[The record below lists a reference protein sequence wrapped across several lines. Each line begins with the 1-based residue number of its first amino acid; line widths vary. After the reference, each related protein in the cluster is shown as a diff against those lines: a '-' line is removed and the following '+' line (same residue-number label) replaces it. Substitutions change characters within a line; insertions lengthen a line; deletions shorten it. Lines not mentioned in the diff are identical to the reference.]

1 MIKKHPILAII
12 SLIFCVLALVYVNLA
27 FQTDENSFYFDF
39 SFYLK
44 QKTITDDVIFNE
56 IRLPR
61 VCFVV
66 LAGAAICL
74 SGYLLQLLV
83 QNPLADPYIL
93 GTAGG
98 VTFGVNMAILGI
110 LPIVFHGFLLL
121 PIWGFLFGL
130 AVTVFVVILS
140 NRKKNINAFILVLGG
155 VAVSSFTVALS
166 SLFIYLS
173 SSSEKLRTIVFW
185 AMGSFQYA
193 QWKHIPMLFFSLLV
207 VTVFFQFQQ
216 KNLHLMVLGE
226 QMASDSGLK
235 YKRFQ
240 WLIILSSCWLTAFC
254 VSVCGPIS
262 FVGLIVPHF
271 VRAFFGTIGRYNVI
285 FAVLLGG
292 CIMLLS
298 DLLAKMAFP
307 PVGLPI
313 GVVTSLIGI
322 PFFIYLLIKTSYR
335 F

>member
-1 MIKKHPILAII
+1 MFKDKYILV
-12 SLIFCVLALVYVNLA
+12 SFFLIVSILLLLYLNLV
-27 FQTDENSFYFDF
+27 FQPLQNSFEFDF
-39 SFYLK
+39 SFLFN
-44 QKTITDDVIFNE
+44 QKSITEDVIFYE

-61 VCFVV
+61 VLFVF
-66 LAGAAICL
+66 LAGGAICL

-98 VTFGVNMAILGI
+98 VTFGVNLSILGI
-110 LPIVFHGFLLL
+110 IPIVYQGILLL
-121 PIWGFLFGL
+121 PLWGFLFGL
-130 AVTVFVVILS
+130 LVTILVVMIS
-140 NRKKNINAFILVLGG
+140 NRKKQINAFILVLGG
-155 VAVSSFTVALS
+155 VAISSFTVALS

-173 SSSEKLRTIVFW
+173 TSSEKLRTIIFW

-193 QWKHIPMLFFSLLV
+193 QWKHIPVLLV
-207 VTVFFQFQQ
+207 SLVIIAALFQFYQ
-216 KNLHLMVLGE
+216 KKLHLMVLGE
-226 QMASDSGLK
+226 QMAIDSGLK

-292 CIMLLS
+292 GIMLLS
-298 DLLAKMAFP
+298 DLLAKMAYP